1 MPQATDLLKVFI
13 SSQESRCDAC
23 GDTLG
28 RWAWITLTL
37 TQEALCLACADLDH
51 LIFLPAGDAALTR
64 RARKYAT
71 LSALVLQWSRARKRY
86 ERQGVLV
93 EEAALAQAEAD
104 CLADSDVRARRRQ
117 RAATREAEL
126 DRHYVERFSA
136 QVRTLFPGCP
146 PDRDCLIGEHACQK
160 YSGRVGRSAAAK
172 QLGDEAVRLAVIAHI
187 RHAETPYDT
196 LLAQGEERWS
206 ARARVEPAVTRV
218 LRQWE
223 AGRG

>member
-1 MPQATDLLKVFI
+1 MPPATDLKVFI
-13 SSQESRCDAC
+13 TSRESCCDEC

-28 RWAWITLTL
+28 RRAWVTLTAD
-37 TQEALCLACADLDH
+37 QGARCLACADLDH
-51 LIFLPAGDAALTR
+51 LMFLPAGDAALTR

-71 LSALVLQWSRARKRY
+71 LCALVLQWSRARNRY

-117 RAATREAEL
+117 RAAAREAEL
-126 DRHYVERFSA
+126 DRHYIKRFSA
-136 QVRTLFPGCP
+136 QVRTLFPRCP
-146 PDRDCLIGEHACQK
+146 PDRERLIGEHACQK

-196 LLAQGEERWS
+196 LLAQGQDRRS
-206 ARARVEPAVTRV
+206 ARAQVEPAVTRV

-223 AGRG
+223 TDRG